1 MKHEIGI
8 IYRRTPLHGFLTVID
23 GVVVVDAV
31 VVVDGVRVVAVVKLD
46 YHPRIPA
53 PKDVVM
59 VCRAQVNLLGLI
71 SLGPAQVGEVGGVAA
86 AGVVAVTE
94 AVVGE
99 VDVAEAVVVGVVNT
113 GEDGRLDCQG
123 STGVRG
129 QPPRGLGWKTEWSI
143 GGGQRDGGRHAAA
156 RHRLGRG
163 PGARH
168 VEAQG
173 VGDSD
178 TGLGSVG
185 WWSEAA
191 RAVDHDSV
199 AGVVP
204 AAVHRLVQPRPCLQ
218 PAGAGVEVCHALV
231 GGQLLREP

>member
-8 IYRRTPLHGFLTVID
+8 IYRRTPPHGFLTVID
-23 GVVVVDAV
+23 GVVVVDAD

-99 VDVAEAVVVGVVNT
+99 VDVAEAVGVGVVN
-113 GEDGRLDCQG
+113 EL
-123 STGVRG
+123 S
-129 QPPRGLGWKTEWSI
+129 L
-143 GGGQRDGGRHAAA
+143 
-156 RHRLGRG
+156 
-163 PGARH
+163 H
-168 VEAQG
+168 V
-173 VGDSD
+173 
-178 TGLGSVG
+178 
-185 WWSEAA
+185 
-191 RAVDHDSV
+191 
-199 AGVVP
+199 
-204 AAVHRLVQPRPCLQ
+204 
-218 PAGAGVEVCHALV
+218 
-231 GGQLLREP
+231 